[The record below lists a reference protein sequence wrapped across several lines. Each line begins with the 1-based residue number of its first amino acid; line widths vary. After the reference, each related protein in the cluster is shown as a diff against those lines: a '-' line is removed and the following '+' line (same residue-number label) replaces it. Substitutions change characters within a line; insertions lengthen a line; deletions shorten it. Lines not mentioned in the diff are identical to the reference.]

1 MRLVGANVRKYVIIN
16 YICRSNVVCMKYLRI
31 IVIMLPM
38 LLAWVSAHSQQR
50 EQMYVA
56 DTLSNLTRAEMF
68 YAMAADERDSKEKWA
83 LYHASLKYYDQ
94 ACRDSSVRTHT
105 DSVDVFINMSLCCH
119 AIDSISPVTPL
130 LQKAADIVAARYGV
144 ESEYYVDVLRRI
156 AVVCNEMKDYA
167 QAEELLDKCADIMM
181 RSGNGCYDGF
191 SSHLYAA
198 YLLVRADNEQMSD
211 RYASALKYSKL
222 AHKVMTEEKVT
233 EEEVIR
239 KFYQENLWKLAYL
252 YGRNGALRKAVHYNS
267 MAAALYRKNVEDRLG
282 RMSEA
287 RRNVY
292 WENASMTFDDI
303 MTSSAA
309 TDAFDACL
317 FSKGLLLNT
326 SIEFRKR
333 VEGSGNLQAK
343 KALGVMDSLVA
354 AGADARQIDS
364 ADLAIVRLL
373 GKDSMAKEVFR
384 DVRWKDVQNA
394 LGDDDLAIEFVSL
407 SDGRYA
413 ALLLRKGWKSP
424 QMVEMWTTKAAHS
437 VLSALLKQQPLQEY
451 VNKNDRKV
459 SEAIWSRKIRRHFPI
474 TDEGR
479 IFFSADGLLH
489 QIGIEYLP
497 LHTDAGSKDNSTI
510 MDNYKIY
517 RLSST
522 RELVMKPEW
531 MDRLEGSASI
541 YGGAM
546 FNPPKRY
553 LSYAVSLLSQTDSSL
568 VDSEYEQRALEEER
582 KLKGQGKSSK
592 YRYASDKEYIAPL
605 PATIREVHEID
616 SMLVVAG
623 ADTRLYTGVFANEE
637 SFKSRTAGRDII
649 HVATHGFYVSASDAL
664 SRNEYYKA
672 HFAHNPA
679 VLADPLYRSG
689 FHLAGASPAW
699 AGLSNYV
706 GLEDGVM
713 TAKEISLMDFS
724 SADLVVLSA
733 CRTAA
738 GDVSR
743 DGVYGL
749 QRAFKNAGAKSI
761 IMSLW
766 EVDDLATYMMMSN
779 FYRNRYVLG
788 MSKYEAFAEAQR
800 QLRARYP
807 DAYYWRAFILLDPEI

>member
-1 MRLVGANVRKYVIIN
+1 
-16 YICRSNVVCMKYLRI
+16 
-31 IVIMLPM
+31 
-38 LLAWVSAHSQQR
+38 
-50 EQMYVA
+50 
-56 DTLSNLTRAEMF
+56 
-68 YAMAADERDSKEKWA
+68 
-83 LYHASLKYYDQ
+83 
-94 ACRDSSVRTHT
+94 
-105 DSVDVFINMSLCCH
+105 
-119 AIDSISPVTPL
+119 
-130 LQKAADIVAARYGV
+130 
-144 ESEYYVDVLRRI
+144 
-156 AVVCNEMKDYA
+156 
-167 QAEELLDKCADIMM
+167 
-181 RSGNGCYDGF
+181 
-191 SSHLYAA
+191 
-198 YLLVRADNEQMSD
+198 
-211 RYASALKYSKL
+211 
-222 AHKVMTEEKVT
+222 
-233 EEEVIR
+233 
-239 KFYQENLWKLAYL
+239 
-252 YGRNGALRKAVHYNS
+252 
-267 MAAALYRKNVEDRLG
+267 
-282 RMSEA
+282 
-287 RRNVY
+287 
-292 WENASMTFDDI
+292 
-303 MTSSAA
+303 
-309 TDAFDACL
+309 
-317 FSKGLLLNT
+317 
-326 SIEFRKR
+326 
-333 VEGSGNLQAK
+333 
-343 KALGVMDSLVA
+343 MDSLVA
-354 AGADARQIDS
+354 AGADVRQIDS
-364 ADLAIVRLL
+364 ADLSIVRLL
-373 GKDSMAKEVFR
+373 GKDSGKQEVR
-384 DVRWKDVQNA
+384 DIRWKDVQNA
-394 LGDDDLAIEFVSL
+394 LGNDDLAIEFIRL
-407 SDGRYA
+407 RNGRYC

-424 QMVEMWTTKAAHS
+424 QKVELWTTKVAGGM
-437 VLSALLKQQPLQEY
+437 LGALLGKLNTEAFDTDFDDTKQTLQEY

-459 SEAIWSRKIRRHFPI
+459 SKYIWTRKIRRHFPI

-497 LHTDAGSKDNSTI
+497 LHTDAGSRDSSTI

-546 FNPPKRY
+546 FNPPKQY
-553 LSYAVSLLSQTDSSL
+553 LSYAVSLLSETDSSL
-568 VDSEYEQRALEEER
+568 VDSEYEQRALEDER
-582 KLKGQGKSSK
+582 KRKEQGTLSRQ
-592 YRYASDKEYIAPL
+592 RYSFDKEYIAPL

-623 ADTRLYTGVFANEE
+623 ADTRLYTGVYANEE

-649 HVATHGFYVSASDAL
+649 HVATHGFYVSTSDAL
-664 SRNEYYKA
+664 SKNEYYKA
-672 HFAHNPA
+672 RFAHNPA
-679 VLADPLYRSG
+679 VLADPMYRSG
-689 FHLAGASPAW
+689 FHLAGASPSW

-738 GDVSR
+738 GDSTR

-766 EVDDLATYMMMSN
+766 EVDDQATYMMMSN

>member
-1 MRLVGANVRKYVIIN
+1 
-16 YICRSNVVCMKYLRI
+16 
-31 IVIMLPM
+31 MLPM

-68 YAMAADERDSKEKWA
+68 YAMAADEIDPKDKRA

-94 ACRDSSVRTHT
+94 ACRDSSVSTHT

-167 QAEELLDKCADIMM
+167 QAEELLDKCADIMR

-191 SSHLYAA
+191 SPHLYAA

-252 YGRNGALRKAVHYNS
+252 YGRNGALKKSVHYNS

-333 VEGSGNLQAK
+333 VEESGNKKAK
-343 KALGVMDSLVA
+343 KALAVMDSLVA
-354 AGADARQIDS
+354 AGADVRQIDS
-364 ADLAIVRLL
+364 ADLSIVRLL
-373 GKDSMAKEVFR
+373 GKDSGKQEVR
-384 DVRWKDVQNA
+384 DIRWQDVQNA

-531 MDRLEGSASI
+531 TARLEGSASI

-546 FNPPKRY
+546 FNPPKQY
-553 LSYAVSLLSQTDSSL
+553 LSYAVSLLSATDTSM
-568 VDSEYEQRALEEER
+568 VDLEYEQRALEDER
-582 KLKGQGKSSK
+582 KRKEQGALSK
-592 YRYASDKEYIAPL
+592 QRYSFDKEYIAPL

-766 EVDDLATYMMMSN
+766 EVDDQATYMMMSN

>member
-1 MRLVGANVRKYVIIN
+1 MILVDANVRKYVIIN
-16 YICRSNVVCMKYLRI
+16 YICRSNVICMKYLRI

-68 YAMAADERDSKEKWA
+68 YAMAADEIDPKDKRA

-94 ACRDSSVRTHT
+94 ACRDSSVSTHT

-167 QAEELLDKCADIMM
+167 QAEELLDKCADIMR

-191 SSHLYAA
+191 SPHLYAA

-333 VEGSGNLQAK
+333 VEESGNKKAK
-343 KALGVMDSLVA
+343 KALAVMDSLVA
-354 AGADARQIDS
+354 AGADVRQIDS
-364 ADLAIVRLL
+364 ADLSIVRLL
-373 GKDSMAKEVFR
+373 GKDSGKQEVR
-384 DVRWKDVQNA
+384 DIRWQDVQNA

-531 MDRLEGSASI
+531 TARLEGSASI

-553 LSYAVSLLSQTDSSL
+553 LSYAVSLLSETDSSL

-766 EVDDLATYMMMSN
+766 EVDDQATYMMMSN

>member
-144 ESEYYVDVLRRI
+144 ESEHYVDVLRRI

-167 QAEELLDKCADIMM
+167 QAEELLDKCADIMR

-191 SSHLYAA
+191 SPHLYAG

-252 YGRNGALRKAVHYNS
+252 YGRNGAFKKAVHYNS
-267 MAAALYRKNVEDRLG
+267 MAAALYRKSVEDRLG

-333 VEGSGNLQAK
+333 VEESGNQKAK
-343 KALGVMDSLVA
+343 KALAVMDSLVA

-364 ADLAIVRLL
+364 ADLSIVRLL
-373 GKDSMAKEVFR
+373 GKDSGKQEVR
-384 DVRWKDVQNA
+384 DIRWQDVQNA

-459 SEAIWSRKIRRHFPI
+459 SKAIWSRKIRRHFPI

-497 LHTDAGSKDNSTI
+497 LHADAGSKDNSTI

-522 RELVMKPEW
+522 RELVVKPEW
-531 MDRLEGSASI
+531 TARLEGSASI

-546 FNPPKRY
+546 FNPPKQY
-553 LSYAVSLLSQTDSSL
+553 LSYAVSLLSATDTSM
-568 VDSEYEQRALEEER
+568 VDLEYEQRALEDER
-582 KLKGQGKSSK
+582 KRKEQGTLSK
-592 YRYASDKEYIAPL
+592 QRYSFDKEYIAPL

-766 EVDDLATYMMMSN
+766 EVDDQATYMMMSN

>member
-1 MRLVGANVRKYVIIN
+1 MILVDANVRKYVIIN
-16 YICRSNVVCMKYLRI
+16 YICRSNVICMKYLRI

-38 LLAWVSAHSQQR
+38 LLAWVSAHSQRR

-68 YAMAADERDSKEKWA
+68 YAMAADEIDPKDKRA

-105 DSVDVFINMSLCCH
+105 DSVDVFINMSICCH

-144 ESEYYVDVLRRI
+144 ESEQYVDVLRRI

-167 QAEELLDKCADIMM
+167 QAEELLDKCADIMR

-191 SSHLYAA
+191 SPHLYAA

-267 MAAALYRKNVEDRLG
+267 MAAALYRKHVEDRLG

-333 VEGSGNLQAK
+333 VEESGNLQAK

-407 SDGRYA
+407 SNGRYA

-546 FNPPKRY
+546 FNPPKQY
-553 LSYAVSLLSQTDSSL
+553 LSYAVSLLSETDSSL
-568 VDSEYEQRALEEER
+568 VDSEYEQRALEDER

-616 SMLVVAG
+616 SMLAVAG

-672 HFAHNPA
+672 RFAHNPA

-766 EVDDLATYMMMSN
+766 EVDDQATYMMMSN

-800 QLRARYP
+800 QLRSRYS
-807 DAYYWRAFILLDPEI
+807 DAYYWRSFILLDPEI

>member
-1 MRLVGANVRKYVIIN
+1 
-16 YICRSNVVCMKYLRI
+16 
-31 IVIMLPM
+31 
-38 LLAWVSAHSQQR
+38 
-50 EQMYVA
+50 MYVA

-68 YAMAADERDSKEKWA
+68 YAMAVDERDSKEKRA
-83 LYHASLKYYDQ
+83 LYRASLNHYDQ
-94 ACRDSSVRTHT
+94 TFRDSSVRTLA
-105 DSVDVFINMSLCCH
+105 DSVDAFVNMSLCCH

-130 LQKAADIVAARYGV
+130 LQRAADIVAARYGV
-144 ESEYYVDVLRRI
+144 ESEYYADVLRRI
-156 AVVCNEMKDYA
+156 AVICNEMKDYA
-167 QAEELLDKCADIMM
+167 QAEELLDKCADIMR
-181 RSGNGCYDGF
+181 RSGKGCYDGF
-191 SSHLYAA
+191 SPGMYAA
-198 YLLVRADNEQMSD
+198 YLLIRADNEWLSD

-239 KFYQENLWKLAYL
+239 KFYQKNLWKLAYL

-292 WENASMTFDDI
+292 WENVSMSFDDI
-303 MTSSAA
+303 MMSSSTS
-309 TDAFDACL
+309 DAYDACL

-326 SIEFRKR
+326 SIEFRR
-333 VEGSGNLQAK
+333 CVEESGNQQAK
-343 KALGVMDSLVA
+343 KALAVMDSLVA

-364 ADLAIVRLL
+364 VDLAIVRLL
-373 GKDSMAKEVFR
+373 GKDSMAREFFR

-394 LGDDDLAIEFVSL
+394 LGKDDLAIEFISL
-407 SDGRYA
+407 RNGRYC

-424 QMVEMWTTKAAHS
+424 QKVELWTTKAAGGM
-437 VLSALLKQQPLQEY
+437 LSTLLGKLNTEAFDTDFDDKKQTLQEY

-459 SEAIWSRKIRRHFPI
+459 SKSIWTRKIRRHFPL

-497 LHTDAGSKDNSTI
+497 LHTDAGSRDSSTI

-522 RELVMKPEW
+522 RELVVKPEW
-531 MDRLEGSASI
+531 TARLEDSASI

-553 LSYAVSLLSQTDSSL
+553 LSYAVSLLYETDSSL

-664 SRNEYYKA
+664 IGNEYYKA
-672 HFAHNPA
+672 RFAHNPS

-738 GDVSR
+738 GDITR

-766 EVDDLATYMMMSN
+766 EVDDEATYMMMSN
-779 FYRNRYVLG
+779 FYKNRYVLG

-800 QLRARYP
+800 QLRSRYS

>member
-1 MRLVGANVRKYVIIN
+1 
-16 YICRSNVVCMKYLRI
+16 MKYLRV
-31 IVIMLPM
+31 IVVLLPL
-38 LLAWVSAHSQQR
+38 LLAYVSAHSQQR

-68 YAMAADERDSKEKWA
+68 YAMAADEIDPKDKRA

-94 ACRDSSVRTHT
+94 ACRDSSVSTHT

-144 ESEYYVDVLRRI
+144 ESEHYVDVLRRI
-156 AVVCNEMKDYA
+156 AVICNEMKDYA
-167 QAEELLDKCADIMM
+167 QAEELLDKCADIM
-181 RSGNGCYDGF
+181 RCSGNGCYDGF
-191 SSHLYAA
+191 SPHLYAA

-292 WENASMTFDDI
+292 WEDASMTFDDI

-333 VEGSGNLQAK
+333 VEESGNQKAK
-343 KALGVMDSLVA
+343 KALAVMDSLVA
-354 AGADARQIDS
+354 AGADVRQIDS
-364 ADLAIVRLL
+364 ADLSIVRLL
-373 GKDSMAKEVFR
+373 GKDSGKQEVR
-384 DVRWKDVQNA
+384 DIRWKDVQNA
-394 LGDDDLAIEFVSL
+394 LGNDDLAIEFIRL
-407 SDGRYA
+407 RNGRYC

-424 QMVEMWTTKAAHS
+424 QKVELWTTKVAGG
-437 VLSALLKQQPLQEY
+437 VLGALLGKLNTEAFDTDFDDTKQTLQEY

-459 SEAIWSRKIRRHFPI
+459 SKYIWTRKIRRHFPI

-497 LHTDAGSKDNSTI
+497 LHTDAGSRDSSTI

-546 FNPPKRY
+546 FNPPKQY
-553 LSYAVSLLSQTDSSL
+553 LSYAVSLLSETDSSL
-568 VDSEYEQRALEEER
+568 VDSEYEQRALEDER
-582 KLKGQGKSSK
+582 KRKEQGTLSRQ
-592 YRYASDKEYIAPL
+592 RYSFDKEYIAPL
-605 PATIREVHEID
+605 PATIKEVHEID

-623 ADTRLYTGVFANEE
+623 ADTRLYTGVYANEE

-649 HVATHGFYVSASDAL
+649 HVATHGFYVSTSDAL
-664 SRNEYYKA
+664 SKNEYYKA
-672 HFAHNPA
+672 RFAHNPA
-679 VLADPLYRSG
+679 VLADPMYRSG
-689 FHLAGASPAW
+689 FHLAGASPSW

-738 GDVSR
+738 GDITR

-766 EVDDLATYMMMSN
+766 EVDDQATYMMMSN

>member
-1 MRLVGANVRKYVIIN
+1 MILVDANVRKYVIIN
-16 YICRSNVVCMKYLRI
+16 YICRSNVVCMKYLRV
-31 IVIMLPM
+31 IVVLLPL
-38 LLAWVSAHSQQR
+38 LLAYVSAHSQQR

-68 YAMAADERDSKEKWA
+68 YAMAADEIDPKDKRA
-83 LYHASLKYYDQ
+83 LYHTSLKYYDQ

-105 DSVDVFINMSLCCH
+105 DSVDVFINMSICCH

-144 ESEYYVDVLRRI
+144 ESEHYVDVLRRI

-167 QAEELLDKCADIMM
+167 QAEELLDKCADIMR

-191 SSHLYAA
+191 SPHLYAA

-407 SDGRYA
+407 SNGRYA

-522 RELVMKPEW
+522 RELVVKPEW
-531 MDRLEGSASI
+531 TARLEGSASI

-553 LSYAVSLLSQTDSSL
+553 LSYAVSLLSETDSSL

-766 EVDDLATYMMMSN
+766 EVDDQATYMMMSN